1 MRIRSLI
8 ILALLIGAAL
18 FSAGVMAQEGGNDGT
33 GDVTDNR
40 INQGFFLGGIGVYCE
55 NMLPQ
60 VEAEPSQTMITVWG
74 TEGRQLM
81 AAPVQSL
88 EEQVSDDQ
96 QAGVFEFKPGRWFIN
111 PAGEMVTLVDLAR
124 GPNGLLTLW
133 QIGNESSFQLNGS
146 YADGKA
152 FAFNWT
158 GCGGEGT
165 SLITEDDFSVEG
177 QDGSSAA

>member
-1 MRIRSLI
+1 MLM
-8 ILALLIGAAL
+8 ALLIGAAL
-18 FSAGVMAQEGGNDGT
+18 FSAGVLAQEGGDDGT

-55 NMLPQ
+55 NMAAQ
-60 VEAEPSQTMITVWG
+60 VEDEPSETMITVWG

-88 EEQVSDDQ
+88 AEQLFDDQ
-96 QAGVFEFKPGRWFIN
+96 QAGLFEFKPGPWFIN
-111 PAGEMVTLVDLAR
+111 PEGHMVTLVDQAR

-133 QIGNESSFQLNGS
+133 QIGNESSYQLNGF

-165 SLITEDDFSVEG
+165 SLVTEG
-177 QDGSSAA
+177 